1 MLLPSLQAST
11 GFGQFSMPDYTSGI
25 VQPLPLPPPPLP
37 TSPPS
42 PPPSPPPPPPLALA
56 ACGISTFV
64 DMDLF
69 SNDLYYVAEDSSA
82 PVADG
87 VDQCCHNCMNN
98 TDCFA
103 YVYQPSTGNVCVCGW
118 RWGGVGWGGGACFCQ
133 YLHLYGFLLIWQPL
147 QMVHWKRVHS
157 VSMPAFIVFAVFPQ
171 GLRQADLGPCRSSF
185 FCNSSSH

>member
-37 TSPPS
+37 PSPPS

-118 RWGGVGWGGGACFCQ
+118 WGGVGWGGVGWGGMFLSVFAFVWLLADLAAAANGPLETGSQRFHAC
-133 YLHLYGFLLIWQPL
+133 LYC
-147 QMVHWKRVHS
+147 VCS
-157 VSMPAFIVFAVFPQ
+157 VSSRFET
-171 GLRQADLGPCRSSF
+171 G
-185 FCNSSSH
+185 